1 MIALMHGFRVQ
12 GNILAD
18 LEMFPLLCILQSIW
32 VPLTEHGEADGLGD
46 GAAHPV
52 AGLAAVEPRLVVR
65 YVGHRV
71 HPHTRILQYFVLNE
85 GQAIQAFNSLSK
97 LYYMFPL
104 LKSKTMSLLYL
115 LMDA

>member
-18 LEMFPLLCILQSIW
+18 LEMFPLHISLWC
-32 VPLTEHGEADGLGD
+32 PLTEHGEADGLGD

-71 HPHTRILQYFVLNE
+71 HPHTRILQY
-85 GQAIQAFNSLSK
+85 I
-97 LYYMFPL
+97 M
-104 LKSKTMSLLYL
+104 
-115 LMDA
+115 